1 MEYVS
6 LVQFLRLLSRRNR
19 GANETSIG
27 TDWKAAFAFEI
38 VGTVFLLW
46 MMVMAYQV
54 NRDDY
59 D

>member
-1 MEYVS
+1 M
-6 LVQFLRLLSRRNR
+6 RP
-19 GANETSIG
+19 NETSIG